1 MRTVAIRMQT
11 GPMPN
16 TAPSARYDMPWKAV
30 LSHALRAFLD
40 FYFPDFG
47 ARIDWRQRPRF
58 RDKEFARSGLGG
70 VPNVM
75 LADMVAEVSM
85 RDGQRGLVHIEVQAQ
100 RDAALPK
107 RMHDYHSRI
116 SEAYSLPV
124 ASLALLADAHP
135 RWRPDSFH
143 QQFENTTSA
152 FSFGTAKLLDY
163 AVDTSALE
171 ASDNPVAWLTLAH
184 RRSQLAHHDPNKLY
198 SAKLHLTALLFRH
211 RWHKK
216 RILVLFDAINW
227 MMTLPEPYERRY
239 WQAIRQMGRE
249 HNMKLLNPLEQMFFN
264 DGIKK
269 GLEQGLERGLER
281 GLEQGLEQGRREG
294 AVALLERLLT
304 KRFGPLPQAARN
316 KLAKASLAQLETW
329 SDALA
334 EAQSLKQVFK

>member
-1 MRTVAIRMQT
+1 MQT
-11 GPMPN
+11 GLMLN
-16 TAPSARYDMPWKAV
+16 TAPSARYDLPWKAV
-30 LSHALRAFLD
+30 LSHAFRAFLD
-40 FYFPDFG
+40 FYFSDVS

-58 RDKEFARSGLGG
+58 RDKEFARSSLRG
-70 VPNVM
+70 VPNIM
-75 LADMVAEVSM
+75 LADMVAEVYM
-85 RDGQRGLVHIEVQAQ
+85 RDGQRGLIHIEVQAQ

-116 SEAYSLPV
+116 SEAYGLPV
-124 ASLALLADAHP
+124 ASLVLLADEQP

-143 QQFENTTSA
+143 QQFESTMSA

-163 AVDTSALE
+163 AVDTAALE

-211 RWHKK
+211 AWNKK

-227 MMTLPEPYERRY
+227 MMTLSEPYERRY
-239 WQAIRQMGRE
+239 WQAVRQMGRE
-249 HNMKLLNPLEQMFFN
+249 HKMKLLNPLEQMFFN

-269 GLEQGLERGLER
+269 GM
-281 GLEQGLEQGRREG
+281 EQGLEQGRREG
-294 AVALLERLLT
+294 AVALLERQLT
-304 KRFGPLPQAARN
+304 KRFGPLPQTARN
-316 KLAKASLAQLETW
+316 KLAKASLAQLEAW

-334 EAQSLKQVFK
+334 EAQSLRQIFK